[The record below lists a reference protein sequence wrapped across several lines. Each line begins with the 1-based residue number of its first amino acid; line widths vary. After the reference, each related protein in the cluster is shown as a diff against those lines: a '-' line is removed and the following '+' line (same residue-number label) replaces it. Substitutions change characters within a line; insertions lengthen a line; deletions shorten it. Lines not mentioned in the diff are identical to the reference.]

1 MRRNKNKNLRCFK
14 LSSTKK
20 SCLFLRDLGMR
31 GLKAKSIAQAK
42 QRSSDFRGALPEDD
56 TEIILARYYT
66 RYWFDL

>member
-1 MRRNKNKNLRCFK
+1 
-14 LSSTKK
+14 
-20 SCLFLRDLGMR
+20 MR
-31 GLKAKSIAQAK
+31 GLKAKSIAEAK